1 MKKEQV
7 QVDKVLQE
15 DNNLRGCSLGTS
27 RFSKMARE
35 KIVLLVQCVVTL
47 NAAYCNSYVCRQMG
61 KKHTYIVIA
70 M

>member
-15 DNNLRGCSLGTS
+15 DNNLRGCSLGIS

-35 KIVLLVQCVVTL
+35 KIVLLMQCVVTL
-47 NAAYCNSYVCRQMG
+47 KAAYCNSYVCRRMG
-61 KKHTYIVIA
+61 KKRTYIVVT